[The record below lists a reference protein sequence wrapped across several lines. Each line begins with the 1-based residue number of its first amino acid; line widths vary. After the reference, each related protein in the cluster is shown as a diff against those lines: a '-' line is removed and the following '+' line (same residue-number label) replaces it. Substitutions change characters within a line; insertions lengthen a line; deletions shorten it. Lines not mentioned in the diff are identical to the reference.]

1 MEKFTKNAPHLKHP
15 WNRQPF
21 DDLIILAGSRAWE
34 VWNKGAGI
42 EWQNIADALQI
53 PAFKTS
59 GGEISRYDQKPVIL
73 GDDQFD
79 ELAKLRIAIPEQRA
93 IKFIQCG
100 ELSRENITALCL
112 KLATET
118 KAEIAGLYDCAT
130 LTLNQN
136 LNKDINL
143 YREMR
148 KAPETAEMIAQVA
161 QSEEITIKD
170 RSPANEKARAF
181 KQWLGL
187 DLAVQRGIGE
197 VYAYRET
204 IWQRLDAEMLEDKAV
219 LFLEEKKLAYSDVT
233 VSRLINTLKMQLPKM
248 CKPSSTMIYF
258 KNGTLNRNDL
268 TFEPIKREDFVISH
282 LDCDYTGKPELT
294 PHFDSWLNFIANG
307 NEQKKTNI
315 LAGLYAVLTNRYD
328 WQLFLEITGDGGS
341 GKSVFAKIATMLVG
355 NNSTT
360 QARLEDMDTPR
371 GRANLANKNLIIC
384 AEQSRYGGDGAGLKS
399 ITGGD
404 AVNIDPKYKDEF
416 NAVIQAMVMIVNN
429 EATRFTERCGGID
442 RRRVIYHFDR
452 VVPDEQRDPH
462 LLAKIEQEISGIVYQ
477 LMQRFKDP
485 MDAKRALHNQQT
497 SAEALEVK
505 SQTDHITEF
514 CGYFLTS
521 DKCDGLFIGNA
532 RMFGKERTH
541 LYPAYLAFTGASGIK
556 ELNLNNFAISLR
568 QGIKQQ
574 RNEFDYNK
582 QKTKAGVR
590 TNIHFKDV
598 DEFIKTFLK

>member
-1 MEKFTKNAPHLKHP
+1 MEKFTKNAPHLKEA
-15 WNRQPF
+15 WNKNAF
-21 DDLIILAGSRAWE
+21 ELLILAGSRAWE
-34 VWNKGAGI
+34 AWNKGKGI

-53 PAFKTS
+53 EPFNTQ
-59 GGEISRYDQKPVIL
+59 GGAIPRYDQKPVIL
-73 GDDQFD
+73 GNNQLAEIDQ
-79 ELAKLRIAIPEQRA
+79 LCIASPDQRY
-93 IKFIQCG
+93 IKIIQCG
-100 ELSRENITALCL
+100 ELSQQEITALCL
-112 KLATET
+112 NLATTT
-118 KAEIAGLYDCAT
+118 KAEIVELVDSAT
-130 LTLNQN
+130 LTLNEN
-136 LNKDINL
+136 LSDYIQRL
-143 YREMR
+143 REQGT
-148 KAPETAEMIAQVA
+148 ETAEMIAQVA
-161 QSEEITIKD
+161 QSEEITVKD
-170 RSPANEKARAF
+170 KSATSEKSRAF

-187 DLAVQRGIGE
+187 DLALQRGSREI
-197 VYAYRET
+197 YAYNGT
-204 IWQRLDAEMLEDKAV
+204 IWQQLDDET
-219 LFLEEKKLAYSDVT
+219 LEEKAVEFFEANQLLYSDVS
-233 VSRLINTLKMQLPKM
+233 VLRLINTLKMQLPKM
-248 CKPSSTMIYF
+248 TEPSPTLIYF
-258 KNGTLNRNDL
+258 RNGTLNRSTL
-268 TFEPIKREDFVISH
+268 LFEPIKREDFVTSH
-282 LDCDYTGKPELT
+282 LNCDYTDQPQNT
-294 PHFDSWLNFIANG
+294 PHFNQWMDFVANG

-315 LAGLYAVLTNRYD
+315 LAALYAVLTNRYD

-360 QARLEDMDTPR
+360 QGRLEDMDEPR
-371 GRANLANKNLIIC
+371 GRENFINKNLIISS
-384 AEQSRYGGDGAGLKS
+384 EQSRYGGDGAGLKS

-404 AVNIDPKYKDEF
+404 PVNIDPKYRKPFD
-416 NAVIQAMVMIVNN
+416 AVIQAIVMIVNN

-541 LYPAYLAFTGASGIK
+541 LYPAYLAFTGTSGIK

>member
-1 MEKFTKNAPHLKHP
+1 MEKFTKNAPHLKQP
-15 WNRQPF
+15 WNNCPF

-53 PAFKTS
+53 PPFKTS

-73 GDDQFD
+73 GEKQ
-79 ELAKLRIAIPEQRA
+79 LANLGNIRIATPDQRA

-100 ELSRENITALCL
+100 ELSQENITALCL

-148 KAPETAEMIAQVA
+148 KAPETAEIIAQVA
-161 QSEEITIKD
+161 QGEEITIKD

-187 DLAVQRGIGE
+187 DLAVQRGSCE
-197 VYAYRET
+197 VYAYSET
-204 IWQRLDAEMLEDKAV
+204 IWQRLDDETLEDKAV
-219 LFLEEKKLAYSDVT
+219 FFLEEKKLAYSDVT
-233 VSRLINTLKMQLPKM
+233 VLRLINTLKMQLPKM
-248 CKPSSTMIYF
+248 CKPSSTLIYF

-355 NNSTT
+355 NKSTT
-360 QARLEDMDTPR
+360 QGRLEDMDTPR

-404 AVNIDPKYKDEF
+404 AVSIDPKYKDEF

-462 LLAKIEQEISGIVYQ
+462 LLAKIEQEISGVVYQ
-477 LMQRFKDP
+477 LIQRFKDP

-514 CGYFLTS
+514 CGYLLTS

-532 RMFGKERTH
+532 RMFGRERTH

>member
-1 MEKFTKNAPHLKHP
+1 M
-15 WNRQPF
+15 
-21 DDLIILAGSRAWE
+21 
-34 VWNKGAGI
+34 
-42 EWQNIADALQI
+42 
-53 PAFKTS
+53 
-59 GGEISRYDQKPVIL
+59 
-73 GDDQFD
+73 
-79 ELAKLRIAIPEQRA
+79 
-93 IKFIQCG
+93 
-100 ELSRENITALCL
+100 
-112 KLATET
+112 
-118 KAEIAGLYDCAT
+118 
-130 LTLNQN
+130 
-136 LNKDINL
+136 
-143 YREMR
+143 
-148 KAPETAEMIAQVA
+148 
-161 QSEEITIKD
+161 
-170 RSPANEKARAF
+170 
-181 KQWLGL
+181 
-187 DLAVQRGIGE
+187 
-197 VYAYRET
+197 
-204 IWQRLDAEMLEDKAV
+204 
-219 LFLEEKKLAYSDVT
+219 
-233 VSRLINTLKMQLPKM
+233 
-248 CKPSSTMIYF
+248 
-258 KNGTLNRNDL
+258 
-268 TFEPIKREDFVISH
+268 
-282 LDCDYTGKPELT
+282 
-294 PHFDSWLNFIANG
+294 
-307 NEQKKTNI
+307 
-315 LAGLYAVLTNRYD
+315 
-328 WQLFLEITGDGGS
+328 
-341 GKSVFAKIATMLVG
+341 
-355 NNSTT
+355 
-360 QARLEDMDTPR
+360 
-371 GRANLANKNLIIC
+371 
-384 AEQSRYGGDGAGLKS
+384 
-399 ITGGD
+399 
-404 AVNIDPKYKDEF
+404 
-416 NAVIQAMVMIVNN
+416 IQAIVMIVNN